1 MKPSEPQYLSALCE
15 VCHAISSVFDLQE
28 VLSLIVKSAVES
40 MKVKAGS
47 LRLLDEEERRLEIVA
62 AYGLSKEYL
71 KKGPV
76 EVEKSPIDREA
87 LMGKVVTILDVTK
100 DGRFQYPEE
109 ANKEGICSVL
119 CVPLKIRD
127 RAIGVIRVYTSAP
140 HEFTE
145 YETRLLYTLVCHG
158 AIAIENARL
167 RGHIKRDYEDLVR
180 DVWRWYDWGARPPKL

>member
-1 MKPSEPQYLSALCE
+1 MKPSEPQYLSALCK

-28 VLSLIVKSAVES
+28 VLSLIVKNAVES

-76 EVEKSPIDREA
+76 EVEKSPVDREA
-87 LMGKVVTILDVTK
+87 LTGRVVTILDVTK
-100 DGRFQYPEE
+100 DGRFQYLEE
-109 ANKEGICSVL
+109 AKKEGICSVL
-119 CVPLKIRD
+119 CVPLRIRS
-127 RAIGVIRVYTSAP
+127 RALGVIRVYTAAP

-145 YETRLLYTLVCHG
+145 YETKLLYTLACHG
-158 AIAIENARL
+158 ARAIENARL
-167 RGHIKRDYEDLVR
+167 REHIKRDYEDLVR
-180 DVWRWYDWGARPPKL
+180 DGWRWYDWGARPPKL

>member
-28 VLSLIVKSAVES
+28 VLSLIVKNAVES

-62 AYGLSKEYL
+62 AYGLSKKYL

-87 LMGKVVTILDVTK
+87 LTGKAVTILDVTK
-100 DGRFQYPEE
+100 DGRFQYLEE
-109 ANKEGICSVL
+109 AKKEEICSVL
-119 CVPLKIRD
+119 CVPLRIRS
-127 RAIGVIRVYTSAP
+127 RAIGVIRVYTGAP

-145 YETRLLYTLVCHG
+145 YETKLLYTLACHG
-158 AIAIENARL
+158 TIAIENARL
-167 RGHIKRDYEDLVR
+167 REHIERDYEDLVR
-180 DVWRWYDWGARPPKL
+180 DVWRWYDWGARPPEL

>member
-1 MKPSEPQYLSALCE
+1 MKPLEPQYLSALCE

-40 MKVKAGS
+40 MEVKAGS

-87 LMGKVVTILDVTK
+87 LTGRVVTILDVTR
-100 DGRFQYPEE
+100 DVRFQYLEE
-109 ANKEGICSVL
+109 AKKEGICSVL
-119 CVPLKIRD
+119 CVPLRIRG

-145 YETRLLYTLVCHG
+145 YETKLLYTLACHG
-158 AIAIENARL
+158 TIAIENARL
-167 RGHIKRDYEDLVR
+167 REHIERDYEDLVR
-180 DVWRWYDWGARPPKL
+180 DVWRWYDWGARPPEL